1 MRMLVLSLALF
12 AIPAV
17 AFAQSPSGEAIYKT
31 RCASC
36 HDNADGRTPARAVL
50 QAMTPSRILRTLD
63 FGAMMT
69 IAYTLRRDE

>member
-1 MRMLVLSLALF
+1 MRMLVLSLVVMAL
-12 AIPAV
+12 PAV
-17 AFAQSPSGEAIYKT
+17 AFAQPPAGEAIYKT

-36 HDNADGRTPARAVL
+36 HDNADGRTPSRAVL

-69 IAYTLRRDE
+69 IAYTLRRN